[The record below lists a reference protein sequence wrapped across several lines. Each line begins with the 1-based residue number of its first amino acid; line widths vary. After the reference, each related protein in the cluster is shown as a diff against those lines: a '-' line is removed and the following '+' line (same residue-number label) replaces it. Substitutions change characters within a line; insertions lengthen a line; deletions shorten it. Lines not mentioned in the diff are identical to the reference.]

1 MSLSEEERKN
11 ILGMSYYD
19 MLKKWRFCPIGSD
32 YFEGERGT
40 FFRRTMEEKKLEL
53 SVDEAVRISKKVGWD
68 K

>member
-19 MLKKWRFCPIGSD
+19 MLKKWRFCPIGSG
-32 YFEGERGT
+32 YFSGEKGT

-68 K
+68 V